1 MNIEGKRF
9 AVLGG
14 AGFIGSHVVDKL
26 AEAGAAHITVL
37 DNFSSGCVANVR
49 GSAARPVTYATGDVR
64 RGRDVAGALDCLDK
78 AIDGVFL
85 LAAAWLL
92 ECTDHPREALSVN
105 VQGTLTVAEACIERG
120 IPLVFSSSA
129 SVYGEPVTR
138 ACSPIRS
145 TVRVTEHAVSW
156 SSTGMMRMA
165 ESHPFNNRNFY
176 GATKIAGEQML
187 RALHTQ
193 RGLHY
198 TALRYANVYG
208 PRQSSKNEFVGVV
221 QRMFD
226 RAEAGEP
233 IQISGDG
240 SQAFD
245 FVYVE
250 DVARAN
256 RSAMNRLI
264 SDKRSETEYAGD
276 YKKWL
281 ANDEC
286 FNVGTG
292 VGTTLVRLAEK
303 IALVAGA
310 GHPFE
315 FVKSHKPGLVSR
327 RVLDCSKAV
336 VLGLGDNVK
345 VWYADWWKSPSN
357 ECPPNGGEAKVG
369 LDEGLRLYHEWRRG
383 QKGAVACQE

>member
-1 MNIEGKRF
+1 
-9 AVLGG
+9 
-14 AGFIGSHVVDKL
+14 
-26 AEAGAAHITVL
+26 
-37 DNFSSGCVANVR
+37 
-49 GSAARPVTYATGDVR
+49 
-64 RGRDVAGALDCLDK
+64 
-78 AIDGVFL
+78 
-85 LAAAWLL
+85 
-92 ECTDHPREALSVN
+92 
-105 VQGTLTVAEACIERG
+105 
-120 IPLVFSSSA
+120 
-129 SVYGEPVTR
+129 
-138 ACSPIRS
+138 
-145 TVRVTEHAVSW
+145 
-156 SSTGMMRMA
+156 MA

-256 RSAMNRLI
+256 VQAMKAFWPTI
-264 SDKRSETEYAGD
+264 WPDGSPAGGEEST
-276 YKKWL
+276 L
-281 ANDEC
+281 ADDQC

-292 VGTTLVRLAEK
+292 VATSVRGLAGK
-303 IALVAGA
+303 MADMLCL
-310 GHPFE
+310 
-315 FVKSHKPGLVSR
+315 SHVQIEHVPQDKPGLVKR
-327 RVLDCSKAV
+327 RVLDCTKAKDA
-336 VLGLGDNVK
+336 LG
-345 VWYADWWKSPSN
+345 WQ
-357 ECPPNGGEAKVG
+357 AKVS

-383 QKGAVACQE
+383 NAQDPDQQAHS